1 MRSRQQFRHAIRL
14 ANRTARQVG
23 ASSASNAASGMN
35 KSTMGATW
43 NAATTPSEWA
53 SHGVNYVTNK
63 TTGNSN
69 GHKGGTG
76 GESANAFAARQGGAS
91 NTGRTG
97 TARSTLL
104 GSQNPN
110 PSGSQNPYGGNNYF
124 VGARQ
129 PMVGSPASITN
140 KGSNGQN
147 QLTLKIINVIINIKT
162 QRTHYHQR

>member
-69 GHKGGTG
+69 GQKVALV
-76 GESANAFAARQGGAS
+76 E
-91 NTGRTG
+91 
-97 TARSTLL
+97 
-104 GSQNPN
+104 
-110 PSGSQNPYGGNNYF
+110 
-124 VGARQ
+124 
-129 PMVGSPASITN
+129 
-140 KGSNGQN
+140 N
-147 QLTLKIINVIINIKT
+147 QLTLLQLDKVVLLILAELVQLEVRCSVLKIQIHQVLKTLTVVIT
-162 QRTHYHQR
+162 TL